1 MRGIKDKII
10 STVAAQYTVSDSG
23 SLAWLPDVPDPNL
36 EMLRTIVWV
45 DREGRSTDIGAAPD
59 AYYQP
64 RLSPDGRQI
73 AVHTVA
79 SVAAIW
85 IYDIERASRTRLP
98 FDGFANHP
106 LWTPDGK
113 RVVFSGARAG
123 NVNLFWIPVDGSG
136 PATRLTTNAAAQFPA
151 AWTPDGR
158 TLVFHQCTSQCD
170 IWALSMDGQTTK
182 VWPVLQ
188 TPAQEFHAALSP
200 DGRWLAYMSN
210 ESGRPEVY
218 VQPFPGPGPR
228 QQISTEGG
236 WFPRWSSDGHALFY
250 GATPDE
256 GPVPATL
263 PLPVRTG
270 HTYLVSAISSGPPFR
285 ASEPTSCSG
294 TPT

>member
-1 MRGIKDKII
+1 MN
-10 STVAAQYTVSDSG
+10 TVSDSG

-45 DREGRSTDIGAAPD
+45 DREVDPRILERPPD

-158 TLVFHQCTSQCD
+158 YS
-170 IWALSMDGQTTK
+170 G
-182 VWPVLQ
+182 
-188 TPAQEFHAALSP
+188 LSP
-200 DGRWLAYMSN
+200 VHVPVRYLGAVDGRSDHEGVAGPSNARSGVSRRALA
-210 ESGRPEVY
+210 
-218 VQPFPGPGPR
+218 
-228 QQISTEGG
+228 
-236 WFPRWSSDGHALFY
+236 
-250 GATPDE
+250 
-256 GPVPATL
+256 
-263 PLPVRTG
+263 
-270 HTYLVSAISSGPPFR
+270 
-285 ASEPTSCSG
+285 
-294 TPT
+294 